1 MVVLLRDARFTRY
14 DVKDESSGRRRYIVY
29 ASPLSSSPLSSVS
42 SLALSYHGSGSCTFP
57 SLLRCRYASVPY
69 PSMLMTCRSPPK
81 YLA

>member
-14 DVKDESSGRRRYIVY
+14 DVKDESSGRRRYSLRV
-29 ASPLSSSPLSSVS
+29 SSLLVSSLLVS